1 MDVETG
7 SYGRELSIALEAAL
21 EAGAAV
27 RALYEAASAE
37 TYIKGDGSPVTDAD
51 LASDR
56 IIRERLGTAFPEDA
70 ILTEEG
76 ADDDAR
82 LGKSRCWV
90 VDPIDG
96 TQQFINRTG
105 EFDVLIALVEHGRP
119 VVSVLYQP
127 SADQALIAADGCG
140 AWVRR
145 SGITERVSFQ
155 PVAERGQTRVFTSTY
170 FGAPASMPALTRV
183 CERLGAPAPGVSPCG
198 VTTRD
203 LLPGGRFDAMVGAY
217 VPYREDI
224 AWEWDFA
231 ASDLFVHEAG
241 GRFTNL
247 RGELHQ
253 YNKPGARNYHG
264 LLMTVDPRTHLHLLE
279 AVTIEFDAQIS
290 AR

>member
-1 MDVETG
+1 MSLESGIYARELAVAVET
-7 SYGRELSIALEAAL
+7 AL

-27 RALYEAASAE
+27 RALYEAATAA
-37 TYIKGDGSPVTDAD
+37 TYTKGDGSPVTDAD

-56 IIRERLGTAFPEDA
+56 MIRERLGAAFPDDA

-76 ADDDAR
+76 ADDDSR
-82 LGKSRCWV
+82 LASSRCWV

-105 EFDVLIALVEHGRP
+105 EFDVLIALVVDGRP

-127 SADQALIAADGCG
+127 SADQALIAAAGSG

-145 SGITERVSFQ
+145 GEVTEPVTFQ
-155 PVAERGQTRVFTSTY
+155 SIADGAAPRVFTSTY
-170 FGAPASMPALTRV
+170 FGAPESLPTLERV
-183 CERLGAPAPGVSPCG
+183 CERLGAGMPGVSPCG

-217 VPYREDI
+217 LPYREHI

-247 RGELHQ
+247 RGELHR
-253 YNKPGARNYHG
+253 YNKPGARNHDG
-264 LLMTVDPRTHLHLLE
+264 LLMSVDPKIHASLVD
-279 AVTIEFDAQIS
+279 AVSAEFSGVAS
-290 AR
+290 AS